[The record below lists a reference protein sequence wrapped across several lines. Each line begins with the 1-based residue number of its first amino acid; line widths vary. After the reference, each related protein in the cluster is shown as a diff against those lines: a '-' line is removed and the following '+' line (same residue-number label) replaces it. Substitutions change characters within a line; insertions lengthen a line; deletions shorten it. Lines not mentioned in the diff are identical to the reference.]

1 MYKVKEIQM
10 AKKSNKKELIEFRIN
25 QKLRLLENYENSI
38 VYEFNNPIIRERYLY
53 PIRQILLV
61 GNILKEFWGF
71 EVSTEEVKEYNRKV
85 KDVIE
90 YAKDIIDLAN
100 SLGRRYTE
108 FRFSDLLDMRKV
120 EKEKLVKN
128 NRNIIEVFV
137 LETKDSE
144 YLYESVTLID
154 KYDLPIKQNNDFEA
168 VERWLNKISQY
179 EEKLKKIANYGI
191 LKIKDKIPL
200 KKLGKYKAI
209 RNQIKKLESEEKT
222 EN

>member
-1 MYKVKEIQM
+1 M

>member
-1 MYKVKEIQM
+1 MT
-10 AKKSNKKELIEFRIN
+10 KKSNKKELIEFRIN
-25 QKLRLLENYENSI
+25 QKLRLLENYENSV
-38 VYEFNNPIIRERYLY
+38 VYEFNNPLIREKYLY

-71 EVSTEEVKEYNRKV
+71 EVSTEEVKEYNKKV
-85 KDVIE
+85 KEVVE

-120 EKEKLVKN
+120 EKEKLIQN
-128 NRNIIEVFV
+128 NRSIIEVFII
-137 LETKDSE
+137 ETKESE

-168 VERWLNKISQY
+168 VERWLNKIKQY
-179 EEKLKKIANYGI
+179 EEKLKELANYGI
-191 LKIKDKIPL
+191 LKVKDKIPL

-209 RNQIKKLESEEKT
+209 RNQIKKLELEEKT

>member
-1 MYKVKEIQM
+1 M
-10 AKKSNKKELIEFRIN
+10 AKTNKKELIEFRIN
-25 QKLRLLENYENSI
+25 QKLRLLENYENSV
-38 VYEFNNPIIRERYLY
+38 VYEFNNPLIRERYLY
-53 PIRQILLV
+53 PIRQVLLV

-71 EVSTEEVKEYNRKV
+71 EVSTEEVKDYNRKV
-85 KDVIE
+85 KDVVE

-137 LETKDSE
+137 LETKESE

-168 VERWLNKISQY
+168 VERWLNKIKQY
-179 EEKLKKIANYGI
+179 EEKLKELANYGI
-191 LKIKDKIPL
+191 LKVKDKIPL

>member
-1 MYKVKEIQM
+1 M
-10 AKKSNKKELIEFRIN
+10 AKTNKKELIEFRIN
-25 QKLRLLENYENSI
+25 QKLRLLENYENSV
-38 VYEFNNPIIRERYLY
+38 VYEFNNPLIRERYLY
-53 PIRQILLV
+53 PIRQVLLV

-71 EVSTEEVKEYNRKV
+71 EVSTEEVKDYNRKV
-85 KDVIE
+85 KDVVE

-108 FRFSDLLDMRKV
+108 FRFSDLLNMRKV
-120 EKEKLVKN
+120 EKEKLIQN
-128 NRNIIEVFV
+128 NRSIIEVFI

-168 VERWLNKISQY
+168 VERWLSKITQY
-179 EEKLKKIANYGI
+179 EEKLKELANYGI
-191 LKIKDKIPL
+191 LKVKDKIPL

-209 RNQIKKLESEEKT
+209 RNQIKKLELEEKT

>member
-1 MYKVKEIQM
+1 M
-10 AKKSNKKELIEFRIN
+10 AKTNKKELIEFRIN
-25 QKLRLLENYENSI
+25 QKLRLLENYENSV
-38 VYEFNNPIIRERYLY
+38 VYEFNNPLIREKYLY

-71 EVSTEEVKEYNRKV
+71 EVSTEEVKEYNKKV
-85 KDVIE
+85 KEVVE

-120 EKEKLVKN
+120 EKEKLIQN
-128 NRNIIEVFV
+128 NRSIIEVFII
-137 LETKDSE
+137 ETKESE

-168 VERWLNKISQY
+168 VERWLNKIKQY
-179 EEKLKKIANYGI
+179 EEKLKELANYGI
-191 LKIKDKIPL
+191 LKVKDKIPL

-209 RNQIKKLESEEKT
+209 RNQIKKLELEEKT

>member
-1 MYKVKEIQM
+1 M
-10 AKKSNKKELIEFRIN
+10 AKTNKKELIEFRIN

-168 VERWLNKISQY
+168 VERWLSKITQY
-179 EEKLKKIANYGI
+179 EEKLKELANYGI
-191 LKIKDKIPL
+191 LKVKDKIPL

-209 RNQIKKLESEEKT
+209 RNQIKKLELEEKT

>member
-1 MYKVKEIQM
+1 MT
-10 AKKSNKKELIEFRIN
+10 KKSNKKELIEFRIN
-25 QKLRLLENYENSI
+25 QKLRLLENYENSV
-38 VYEFNNPIIRERYLY
+38 VYEFNNPLIREKYLY

-71 EVSTEEVKEYNRKV
+71 EVSTEEVKEYNKKV
-85 KDVIE
+85 KEVVE

-120 EKEKLVKN
+120 EKEKLIQN
-128 NRNIIEVFV
+128 NRSIIEVFII
-137 LETKDSE
+137 ETKESE

-168 VERWLNKISQY
+168 VERWLNKIKQY
-179 EEKLKKIANYGI
+179 EEKLKELANYGI
-191 LKIKDKIPL
+191 LKVKDKIPL